1 MIWLTWRQQ
10 RTETLIAGVLL
21 ALVVALLVPTGLHM
35 ASVYTDDG
43 IAACLTNSSAGCNST
58 VDSFVARWDSLK
70 NLVGWL
76 NLVPALL
83 GILIAAPFV
92 LEFERGTFRLA
103 WTQSVPRGRWLA
115 TRIGLIVVASVAASA
130 LLTLLM
136 TWWRRPLDATSSRL
150 TDGFELEGLVPSAY
164 TLFAAALVIAI
175 GVVLLRTAA
184 AIGLSL
190 ITFLVARIAIAAWAR
205 PHYQDP
211 TRATTHGEVV
221 ATPRDAWVLSQG
233 QELVVPD
240 GQRPDPAVLS
250 SCLADATKTAAKA
263 KTDCFDS
270 YGIVQNTIA
279 TYHPADRFWLFQ
291 AIEASI
297 FAGLALAL
305 LGFSVWWIRKRIS

>member
-1 MIWLTWRQQ
+1 M
-10 RTETLIAGVLL
+10 
-21 ALVVALLVPTGLHM
+21 
-35 ASVYTDDG
+35 
-43 IAACLTNSSAGCNST
+43 
-58 VDSFVARWDSLK
+58 
-70 NLVGWL
+70 
-76 NLVPALL
+76 
-83 GILIAAPFV
+83 
-92 LEFERGTFRLA
+92 
-103 WTQSVPRGRWLA
+103 
-115 TRIGLIVVASVAASA
+115 

-211 TRATTHGEVV
+211 IRETSHGDVV
-221 ATPRDAWVLSQG
+221 STPRDAWVLSQG

-250 SCLADATKTAAKA
+250 SCLADETKTAAKA
-263 KTDCFDS
+263 KTDCFDR

-291 AIEASI
+291 AIEASM